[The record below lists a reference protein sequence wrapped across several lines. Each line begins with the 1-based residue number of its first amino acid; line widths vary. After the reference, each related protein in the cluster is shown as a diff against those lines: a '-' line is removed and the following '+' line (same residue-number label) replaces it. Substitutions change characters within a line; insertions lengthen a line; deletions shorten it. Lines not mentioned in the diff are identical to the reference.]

1 MDNSEKLAKLD
12 RLDEDKQNKKH
23 STINVGHH
31 GAQAN
36 ANNINKTWT
45 LLQTTGGKNEPNI
58 VSKRRSQRKSQ
69 HGTKNVKT
77 HNRTT
82 QKAKKDEQQGPH
94 QIVPASYKTST
105 ILHI

>member
-12 RLDEDKQNKKH
+12 RLDEDKQNKKTQH
-23 STINVGHH
+23 NICWTPLC
-31 GAQAN
+31 ATN
-36 ANNINKTWT
+36 ANNINKTWI
-45 LLQTTGGKNEPNI
+45 LLQATGGKNEPNI

-82 QKAKKDEQQGPH
+82 QKLKKMSNKDPT
-94 QIVPASYKTST
+94 K
-105 ILHI
+105 